1 MLAYVKG
8 TVELYLRALA
18 REVGPLCSSGSWNL
32 IFIEMDFNGME
43 MIMMAL
49 DFYSRYHSIVKCKFT
64 IRHIFYFEWILQL
77 CHNYFCPM
85 SCFVLLF
92 LTELP

>member
-43 MIMMAL
+43 IMMAL
-49 DFYSRYHSIVKCKFT
+49 DFYSRYHSIVNANSLSDISSISNGSCNFVIT
-64 IRHIFYFEWILQL
+64 IFVL
-77 CHNYFCPM
+77 CHVLFCY
-85 SCFVLLF
+85 S
-92 LTELP
+92 